1 MRSKP
6 SRAPRAGLSST
17 RTERGASRG
26 KRMHD
31 EDLAL
36 VMRALGHPVRLQI
49 LRILSAEGT
58 GDCCCTDVTQ
68 CLPLA
73 QSTVSQHIK
82 VLLDAGLVE
91 RQARGT
97 RNCYSLRADRLGE
110 FERQCCALMAG
121 LSIQAKEAEPA

>member
-1 MRSKP
+1 MTMKQ
-6 SRAPRAGLSST
+6 LNT
-17 RTERGASRG
+17 
-26 KRMHD
+26 MQD
-31 EDLAL
+31 DDLAN
-36 VMRALGHPVRLQI
+36 VMRALGHPVRLNI
-49 LRILSAEGT
+49 LRILAEQAQ

-97 RNCYSLRADRLGE
+97 RNCYSLRADRLE
-110 FERQCCALMAG
+110 ALGAACNG
-121 LSIQAKEAEPA
+121 LFSALTAELATRAAPALVEPA

>member
-1 MRSKP
+1 M
-6 SRAPRAGLSST
+6 AMNQLNA
-17 RTERGASRG
+17 
-26 KRMHD
+26 MQD
-31 EDLAL
+31 EDIANA
-36 VMRALGHPVRLQI
+36 MRALGHPVRLSI
-49 LRILSAEGT
+49 LRILAEQRP

-97 RNCYSLRADRLGE
+97 RNCYTLRSDRLE
-110 FERQCCALMAG
+110 ALGAACNGLFSG
-121 LSIQAKEAEPA
+121 LSAELTSRAAPALTEPA